1 MKSILDYL
9 KEIRRE
15 VILYDIKVAGWII
28 YSIVL
33 TLFVLGLILE
43 SVFYFSS
50 YVRFTVWALVLGIT
64 LIGVSWLIIPAKKFA
79 KIRCNIIAGPI

>member
-15 VILYDIKVAGWII
+15 VILYDLKVAGWII

-43 SVFYFSS
+43 SVFIFQVMFDLLYGYWYLGLLLS
-50 YVRFTVWALVLGIT
+50 VL
-64 LIGVSWLIIPAKKFA
+64 
-79 KIRCNIIAGPI
+79 AG